1 MTAIGP
7 AHAGHRFR
15 LNVAANFIGSG
26 WTAAAQLLCV
36 PLYVQLLGVEAYG
49 LIGFYVT
56 LRAALLVLDLGL
68 ATTVNREM
76 ARLSVDESQ
85 AQKMRDLAR
94 TLEIGY
100 WILGGVLAALLIA
113 LAPSIAT
120 GWVNVRNLSPSQ
132 VTRTLMMVG
141 VLIGLQW
148 PLSFYQ
154 GGLMGLQRQV
164 PLNSLKVLDATL
176 STAGA
181 VLVLR
186 FINRD
191 IGAFFDWQI
200 GVSALHL
207 FLVHGILWRS
217 LGGTGAERHIQLRSL
232 GSIRAFA
239 LGMSGISV
247 LGIVI
252 TQMDKIV
259 LSRLLPL
266 QAFGYYMLADT
277 LANGMYLFITPVFG
291 ALYPRLA
298 AQVAAADTSELRDLY
313 HGGTQLLA
321 VLMLPVAAVLSL
333 CPAAAITAWT
343 GDAES
348 VPRIAP
354 ILRLLVLGTA
364 LNGLMHIPYALQLA
378 YGWTRI
384 GVLIR
389 GCQLL
394 LFLPLLLLLA
404 ALYGGT
410 GAASVWLAMNASYF
424 MVGAILTH
432 RRLLIGDVWRWLGV
446 DVGLPAV
453 AAFVMVG
460 ALSRL
465 PSFSGDRV
473 QILMRLAGMCVAALI
488 AAALAAPRM
497 RTGAL
502 RMAGVRP

>member
-1 MTAIGP
+1 MN
-7 AHAGHRFR
+7 RLFR
-15 LNVAANFIGSG
+15 VNVAANFLGSA

-68 ATTVNREM
+68 ATTVNREL
-76 ARLSVDESQ
+76 ARLSVNESH
-85 AQKMRDLAR
+85 ADKMRDFAR
-94 TLEIGY
+94 TLELGY

-113 LAPSIAT
+113 LAPSIAN
-120 GWVNVRNLSPSQ
+120 GWVNVRSLSPSQ
-132 VTRTLMMVG
+132 VTRTLMIVG
-141 VLIGLQW
+141 ILIGLQW

-164 PLNSLKVLDATL
+164 PLNSLKILDATL

-186 FINRD
+186 FMTRD
-191 IGAFFDWQI
+191 ISAFFEWQI
-200 GVSALHL
+200 GVSVLHL
-207 FLVHGILWRS
+207 FLIHRVLWRA
-217 LGGTGAERHIQLRSL
+217 LGGTPTAGRIELRSL

-247 LGIVI
+247 LGIAI

-298 AQVAAADTSELRDLY
+298 AHVAAAYTSEIRELY

-321 VLMLPVAAVLSL
+321 VVMLPVAAVLAL
-333 CPAAAITAWT
+333 CPAAAMTAWL

-348 VPRIAP
+348 AQRVAP

-389 GCQLL
+389 GGQFL

-404 ALYGGT
+404 AMYGGT
-410 GAASVWLAMNASYF
+410 GAASVWLAMNAVYF
-424 MVGAILTH
+424 IVGSIWTH
-432 RRLLIGDVWRWLGV
+432 RHLLIGDAWRWLGV
-446 DVGLPAV
+446 DVGLPAA
-453 AAFVMVG
+453 AAFFMVG

-465 PSFSGDRV
+465 SSFSGDRLEN
-473 QILMRLAGMCVAALI
+473 LMQLGGMCGAALG

-497 RTGAL
+497 RTGVL
-502 RMAGVRP
+502 RMTGVRP